1 MITKSDSDLH
11 QKAWMDKG
19 VNRSMMIIFIHIRIR
34 SCLLTLGLLLS
45 IMMASA
51 PHSIAQYD
59 YIDITK
65 PSLRKIP
72 TAIPVFKAINRN
84 VQEIEIG
91 KKGADI
97 LSEVLNFTG
106 YFSMLDR
113 KAFLVDP
120 QELEIIGTGINFKNW
135 TVLGAELLVT
145 SGVAIQDGILHAELR
160 LFDTLQQKMLV
171 GKKYTGAPE
180 DLRKIMRR
188 FAGEIVFYL
197 TGNRGIFDSN
207 IAFISTG
214 TGKKEIYI
222 CDFDGHDVR
231 QFTNHKS
238 ITLFPAWSGD
248 GQWIAYTSYVKG
260 KPDLYIQ
267 NVKQKRGFVVAREG
281 INSFPAWVP
290 GRFEL
295 AATLSFSGDQE
306 IYLLSGEGKI
316 IKQLTTSEG
325 IDISPAWSPDGKQMA
340 FVSRRAGSPQIY
352 IKNIETGNVRRLTFQ
367 GNYNTQPAWSPL
379 GDKIAYSTMDH
390 AGVNI
395 SVIKADGS
403 GTVRLTHNSKD
414 NESPSWAPDGS
425 MIVFSS
431 TREGS
436 SRLYVMTAFGTDQR
450 RLLNL
455 PGEQSNPKWS
465 PNVGD
470 SGH

>member
-188 FAGEIVFYL
+188 FAGEIVFYPIAILRLFQLGPAKKRFIFVIL
-197 TGNRGIFDSN
+197 T
-207 IAFISTG
+207 A
-214 TGKKEIYI
+214 
-222 CDFDGHDVR
+222 
-231 QFTNHKS
+231 
-238 ITLFPAWSGD
+238 
-248 GQWIAYTSYVKG
+248 
-260 KPDLYIQ
+260 
-267 NVKQKRGFVVAREG
+267 
-281 INSFPAWVP
+281 
-290 GRFEL
+290 
-295 AATLSFSGDQE
+295 
-306 IYLLSGEGKI
+306 
-316 IKQLTTSEG
+316 
-325 IDISPAWSPDGKQMA
+325 M
-340 FVSRRAGSPQIY
+340 
-352 IKNIETGNVRRLTFQ
+352 
-367 GNYNTQPAWSPL
+367 
-379 GDKIAYSTMDH
+379 M
-390 AGVNI
+390 
-395 SVIKADGS
+395 
-403 GTVRLTHNSKD
+403 
-414 NESPSWAPDGS
+414 
-425 MIVFSS
+425 
-431 TREGS
+431 
-436 SRLYVMTAFGTDQR
+436 
-450 RLLNL
+450 
-455 PGEQSNPKWS
+455 
-465 PNVGD
+465 
-470 SGH
+470 

>member
-1 MITKSDSDLH
+1 MIFNLPSRYQVQRFFVGICIL
-11 QKAWMDKG
+11 
-19 VNRSMMIIFIHIRIR
+19 I
-34 SCLLTLGLLLS
+34 LS
-45 IMMASA
+45 IAAVS
-51 PHSIAQYD
+51 PNTYAQYD

-65 PSLRKIP
+65 PFLRKIP
-72 TAIPVFKAINRN
+72 VAIPVFKAINRTG
-84 VQEIEIG
+84 QESEIG

-97 LSEVLNFTG
+97 LSEVLEFTG
-106 YFSMLDR
+106 YFTMLDR
-113 KAFLVDP
+113 RAFLVDP
-120 QELEIIGTGINFKNW
+120 QEADIIGAGIHFKNW

-145 SGVAIQDGILHAELR
+145 SGLAIQEGILHVELR
-160 LFDTLQQKMLV
+160 LFDTFQQKMLV
-171 GKKYTGAPE
+171 GKKYTGTPQ
-180 DLRKIMRR
+180 DLRKIMLR

-197 TGNRGIFDSN
+197 TGNRGIFDSK

-214 TGKKEIYI
+214 TGKKEINT

-231 QFTNHKS
+231 QFTHHNS

-248 GQWIAYTSYVKG
+248 AQWIAYTSYVKG

-267 NVKQKRGFVVAREG
+267 HVKQKRGFVVAREG

-316 IKQLTTSEG
+316 IKQLTNNEG
-325 IDISPAWSPDGKQMA
+325 IDVSPTWSPDGKQMA

-352 IKNIETGNVRRLTFQ
+352 IKSMDTGNVRRLTFQ
-367 GNYNTQPAWSPL
+367 GNYNTQPSWSPL
-379 GDKIAYSTMDH
+379 GDKIVYSSMDR
-390 AGVNI
+390 AGINI
-395 SVIKADGS
+395 SVIGVDGS
-403 GTVRLTHNSKD
+403 GNVRLTHNSKD
-414 NESPSWAPDGS
+414 NESPSWSPDGS

-436 SRLYVMTAFGTDQR
+436 SRIYVMTAFGTDQR
-450 RLLNL
+450 RLLSL

-465 PNVGD
+465 PSVGD
-470 SGH
+470 TGN

>member
-1 MITKSDSDLH
+1 MIFNLLIYYQIK
-11 QKAWMDKG
+11 
-19 VNRSMMIIFIHIRIR
+19 RIFIII
-34 SCLLTLGLLLS
+34 CILILG
-45 IMMASA
+45 IAA
-51 PHSIAQYD
+51 VTQKTHAQYD

-72 TAIPVFKAINRN
+72 TAIPVFKAINRTG
-84 VQEIEIG
+84 QESEIG

-97 LSEVLNFTG
+97 LSEMLVFTG
-106 YFSMLDR
+106 YFSMIDR

-120 QELEIIGTGINFKNW
+120 QELEIVGTGINYKNW

-160 LFDTLQQKMLV
+160 LFDTFQQKMLV
-171 GKKYTGAPE
+171 GKKYTGTPE

-188 FAGEIVFYL
+188 FAGEIIFYL
-197 TGNRGIFDSN
+197 TGNRGIYDSN
-207 IAFISTG
+207 IAFISNG

-231 QFTNHKS
+231 QFTSHKS

-248 GQWIAYTSYVKG
+248 GQWMAYTSYVKG

-267 NVKQKRGFVVAREG
+267 HVKQKKGFVVAREG

-290 GRFEL
+290 GKFEL

-316 IKQLTTSEG
+316 INQLTTSEG

-352 IKNIETGNVRRLTFQ
+352 IKNIDTGNVRRLTFQ
-367 GNYNTQPAWSPL
+367 GNYNTQPAWSPI
-379 GDKIAYSTMDH
+379 GDKIVYSTMDR
-390 AGVNI
+390 AGLNI
-395 SVIKADGS
+395 SVIGADGS
-403 GTVRLTHNSKD
+403 GAVRLTHNNKD
-414 NESPSWAPDGS
+414 NESPSWSPDGS

-436 SRLYVMTAFGTDQR
+436 SRIYVMTAFGTDQR
-450 RLLNL
+450 RLINL

-465 PNVGD
+465 PSVED

>member
-1 MITKSDSDLH
+1 MIFNLIRYDQIK
-11 QKAWMDKG
+11 
-19 VNRSMMIIFIHIRIR
+19 RIFIVI
-34 SCLLTLGLLLS
+34 CVLALG
-45 IMMASA
+45 IAAVA
-51 PHSIAQYD
+51 PKTYARYD

-65 PSLRKIP
+65 PFLRKIP
-72 TAIPVFKAINRN
+72 TAIPVFKAINRTG
-84 VQEIEIG
+84 QESEIG

-97 LSEVLNFTG
+97 LSEALDFTG
-106 YFSMLDR
+106 YFTMLDR

-120 QELEIIGTGINFKNW
+120 QETDIVGAGINYKNW

-145 SGVAIQDGILHAELR
+145 SGVVVQDGILHMELR
-160 LFDTLQQKMLV
+160 LFDTFQQKMLV

-180 DLRKIMRR
+180 DLRKIMLR
-188 FAGEIVFYL
+188 FAGEVIFYL

-222 CDFDGHDVR
+222 SDFDGHDVKR
-231 QFTNHKS
+231 FTNHNS

-267 NVKQKRGFVVAREG
+267 HVKQKRGFVVAREG

-290 GRFEL
+290 GKFEL
-295 AATLSFSGDQE
+295 AATLSFTGDQE

-316 IKQLTTSEG
+316 IKQLTQSEG
-325 IDISPAWSPDGKQMA
+325 IDISPTWSPDGKQMA

-352 IKNIETGNVRRLTFQ
+352 IKNADTGNVRRLTFQ

-379 GDKIAYSTMDH
+379 GDKIAFSSMDRT
-390 AGVNI
+390 GINI
-395 SVIKADGS
+395 SIMGVDGS
-403 GTVRLTHNSKD
+403 GPVRLTHNNKD
-414 NESPSWAPDGS
+414 NESPSWSPDGS
-425 MIVFSS
+425 MIAFSS

-436 SRLYVMTAFGTDQR
+436 SRIYVMTAFGTDQR
-450 RLLNL
+450 RLLTL

-465 PNVGD
+465 PSVVD
-470 SGH
+470 SGN